1 LDPTPKNESEI
12 VLGVCV
18 MNERIRELAYDA
30 EELAD
35 AEVDT
40 GSEFHP
46 AFCRIFAELI
56 VRECIK
62 LLPEDCQSPNGCHTS
77 WVIKEHFG
85 VEE

>member
-1 LDPTPKNESEI
+1 
-12 VLGVCV
+12 
-18 MNERIRELAYDA
+18 MNERIQELAYDA

-56 VRECIK
+56 VRECIARCDDLNSMK
-62 LLPEDCQSPNGCHTS
+62 YIAD
-77 WVIKEHFG
+77 HFG
-85 VEE
+85 IKIKGFNDETK

>member
-1 LDPTPKNESEI
+1 MNDRIQELTDQAYEITQEAFSQDWDGTPLKVWN
-12 VLGVCV
+12 
-18 MNERIRELAYDA
+18 RKFQ
-30 EELAD
+30 
-35 AEVDT
+35 EV
-40 GSEFHP
+40 
-46 AFCRIFAELI
+46 FALLL

>member
-1 LDPTPKNESEI
+1 
-12 VLGVCV
+12 
-18 MNERIRELAYDA
+18 MNERIQELAYDA

-56 VRECIK
+56 VRECLSIADRK
-62 LLPEDCQSPNGCHTS
+62 GAYE
-77 WVIKEHFG
+77 VIDDIIERFG
-85 VEE
+85 VEL